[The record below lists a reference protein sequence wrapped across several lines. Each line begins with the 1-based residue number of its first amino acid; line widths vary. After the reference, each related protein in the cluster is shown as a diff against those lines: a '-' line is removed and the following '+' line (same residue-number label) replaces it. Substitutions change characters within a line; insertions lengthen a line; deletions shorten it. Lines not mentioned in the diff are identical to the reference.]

1 MQKKLG
7 RPIAFGTPTLLA
19 VFIFVAWGADG
30 VNALYQRE
38 KIIFEWEWE
47 HPHIGVKLFALMLV
61 IIGMV
66 TVMIF
71 CWQLHLTR
79 QCRRDLERATNASR
93 DAAIKKRTVLAEL
106 TSYHAE
112 PELLRSILEGTA

>member
-7 RPIAFGTPTLLA
+7 RPIAFGTLTLLA
-19 VFIFVAWGADG
+19 VFIFVAWAADG

-38 KIIFEWEWE
+38 NIFEWEWE
-47 HPHIGVKLFALMLV
+47 HPRIGVKLFARMLV

-71 CWQLHLTR
+71 CWQLRLTR

-93 DAAIKKRTVLAEL
+93 DAAIKKRTALAEL
-106 TSYHAE
+106 TSYHSE